1 MTCIINTKS
10 NRHLPATL
18 AAGVAISAFL
28 ALGVFVSS
36 ANADE
41 HHSRGHAAYYG
52 GGHRGGYGGGYG
64 GWDGGY
70 YGAPPVV
77 YGAPYYYSPPVVYG
91 PGIGIAL
98 PGIGVSIY

>member
-1 MTCIINTKS
+1 MTCITNTKS

-41 HHSRGHAAYYG
+41 HRGGGHAAYYG
-52 GGHRGGYGGGYG
+52 EGHRGGYGGGYG

-77 YGAPYYYSPPVVYG
+77 YGAPYYYSPPVIYG